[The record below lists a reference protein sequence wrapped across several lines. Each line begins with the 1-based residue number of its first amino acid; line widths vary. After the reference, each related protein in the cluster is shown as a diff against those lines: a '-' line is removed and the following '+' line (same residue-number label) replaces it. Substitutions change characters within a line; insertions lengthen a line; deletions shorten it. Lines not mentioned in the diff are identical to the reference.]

1 MNRFSK
7 KLTRLIGTK
16 RKRKKNKKKNK
27 KKKNKNET
35 FFDKLMKM
43 LICDYSE

>member
-7 KLTRLIGTK
+7 KLTRLLGTK
-16 RKRKKNKKKNK
+16 RKKYKKKNKKKNK
-27 KKKNKNET
+27 NKQET

>member
-1 MNRFSK
+1 MNSFSK

-16 RKRKKNKKKNK
+16 KKKYRKKN

-43 LICDYSE
+43 LICDYRE

>member
-16 RKRKKNKKKNK
+16 RKKYK
-27 KKKNKNET
+27 KKKKNET

>member
-1 MNRFSK
+1 MNSFSK

-16 RKRKKNKKKNK
+16 KKKYRKKNKK
-27 KKKNKNET
+27 KNET

-43 LICDYSE
+43 LICDYRE